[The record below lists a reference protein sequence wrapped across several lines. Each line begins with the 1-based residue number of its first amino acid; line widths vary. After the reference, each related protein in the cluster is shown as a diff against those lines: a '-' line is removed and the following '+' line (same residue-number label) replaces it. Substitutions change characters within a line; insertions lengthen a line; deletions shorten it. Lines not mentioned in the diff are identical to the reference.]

1 MWLCTVSYRT
11 CSLEGFRRGAT
22 AKLVEF
28 RTRGHAQEVEPK
40 PHLFSSEDYQ
50 RFSTQKKLWNI
61 HIMYKICFTLGCLP
75 GVLPVCRVR
84 SCLRAFYVDLQSLA
98 YFPRIIVGRWVFVLF
113 TIIIR
118 SSLLPRCGSRRKR
131 HSCATWNVCVL
142 SFEIYRFDI

>member
-1 MWLCTVSYRT
+1 
-11 CSLEGFRRGAT
+11 
-22 AKLVEF
+22 
-28 RTRGHAQEVEPK
+28 
-40 PHLFSSEDYQ
+40 
-50 RFSTQKKLWNI
+50 
-61 HIMYKICFTLGCLP
+61 MYKICFTLGCLP

-131 HSCATWNVCVL
+131 HSCATLNVCVL